1 MELLSSGLFAF
12 LIPKHFTI
20 PQKKR
25 GEQKDSPKKQYI
37 YALYFD
43 KFILF
48 MDKNLLI
55 RVRVLNIAIALLLI
69 FSFSDNFIR
78 LFNDTSYS
86 DKAYERQNVSGDYYF
101 ISLRPTADFQEF
113 PASTSNHS
121 KVFVTPSS
129 ASIAL
134 YNSPTSPV
142 RVTLDIAMGAA
153 ALGILGWLI
162 VLIWKITNSLSRG
175 KVLIHDNIVRIRT
188 VGLLLIAKAVIAI
201 ASQYIYLYY
210 LKSIV
215 TIRGY
220 EMVANIS
227 YTKTIVGLMLLVF
240 AEVLVVANRIREEQ
254 ELTI

>member
-1 MELLSSGLFAF
+1 
-12 LIPKHFTI
+12 
-20 PQKKR
+20 
-25 GEQKDSPKKQYI
+25 
-37 YALYFD
+37 
-43 KFILF
+43 

-86 DKAYERQNVSGDYYF
+86 DKAYEKQNVSGDYYF
-101 ISLRPTADFQEF
+101 VSLRPTANFQEF
-113 PASTSNHS
+113 PASTNNNS
-121 KVFVTPSS
+121 KVFVAISN
-129 ASIAL
+129 ASITL
-134 YNSPTSPV
+134 YNSPTSTV
-142 RVTLDIAMGAA
+142 RVILDIVMSIA
-153 ALGILGWLI
+153 ALAILVWLI

-175 KVLIHDNIVRIRT
+175 EVLIHSNIVRIRT
-188 VGLLLIAKAVIAI
+188 IGLLLIAKGVIAI

-215 TIRGY
+215 NIRGY
-220 EMVANIS
+220 EIVADIS
-227 YTKTIVGLMLLVF
+227 YTKTIIGLMLLVF